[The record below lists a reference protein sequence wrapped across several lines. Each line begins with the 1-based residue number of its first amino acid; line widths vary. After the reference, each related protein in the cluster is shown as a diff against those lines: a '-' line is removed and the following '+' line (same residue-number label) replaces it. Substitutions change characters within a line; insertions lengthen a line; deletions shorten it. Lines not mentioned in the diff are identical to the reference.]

1 MRFSEPTAHDLE
13 HQIHQS
19 EGFVD
24 QALLDELV
32 GARQSEFYICGPTP
46 MLSHVWRLLKARNV
60 EDSDINYEFFGPAG
74 ELAA

>member
-1 MRFSEPTAHDLE
+1 
-13 HQIHQS
+13 
-19 EGFVD
+19 
-24 QALLDELV
+24 
-32 GARQSEFYICGPTP
+32 